1 MRRILIILGVF
12 LFLLIGAAFAIPY
25 FFEDRIVAEVK
36 KAANA
41 NLNATLDFKDVSVSL
56 FRHFPQLSVG
66 LDSLSMTGKDAF
78 EGIRLLQCQRL
89 DVAVNLWSAIF
100 SDQVAIKGLY
110 LKKPDLRVF
119 VLSDGR
125 ANYDITKPAAAGSS
139 KSTASDGSMKL
150 EHYEISDG
158 NILYEDRTMDLR
170 ADLRGVNHEGN
181 GEFTAD
187 VFDIKANTRV
197 AETTINYG
205 GINYLKNA
213 KIDWQTLVNANM
225 PKMRFTIQDNDMKIN
240 AFDLSMSGWV
250 ETPDNGDINME
261 LTFGTPENSL
271 KSLLSLVPGAYTKD
285 FDGVKADGSVQ
296 FAGFVNGTYNEKKY
310 PKFKVATKVD
320 NGSVQYPGMPMS
332 IKKVEMDASVENT
345 STDLSNLSVSIPN
358 FNLNVGS
365 SPLEGYFYLKNPT
378 TDPAINTKIKGK
390 LNLRDLKNAVP
401 MEDVQELSGMLD
413 ADVLVNATLSQLE
426 KQQYED
432 AKMQGHFKLNSFK
445 YLAKGTP
452 PVEISALDASLS
464 PQKLDL
470 RRFDMKYGKSD
481 FRANGAIDNVLAYFS
496 TNKTMTGAMN
506 LRSTNIDANE
516 LMGTSSTTTTETKP
530 SDAPATTEKA
540 FDRWDFKVDALVDN
554 LKYETYTLRNL
565 GLRGHF
571 TPNKWLIDEYALK
584 TGASDL
590 NGSGQLLNV
599 WAYMFDQQTVSGNLK
614 VNSNYFDLNPFMTP
628 LTPTAPVKASTPP
641 APPAVFLVPK
651 NVNVQVDADMKQVKY
666 TTYNIQNLN
675 GSFSVHDQAA
685 AIKDVTADIF
695 GAQVAMKGAYE
706 TSNPA
711 KPLFDLDFAL
721 KNMGFKEA
729 FAAFSTAKSF
739 APIMQFIDGKFNTA
753 LTMSGTMGKDM
764 TPELTTLNAAG
775 GLQTLSAVINNVK
788 PLTEIGNKLNIDALK
803 RMELKDF
810 KTWFEIKDG
819 KVTVKPFNMQ
829 VKDIA
834 MQVAGTHGLNQDM
847 NYQITT
853 KVPRKTLEQNAV
865 GAAASGGLNFITQQA
880 KQAGINIQQGE
891 FINVRFDLTG
901 NLTNPKV
908 NMKVL
913 GSDGQSTLTDQAENT
928 AQAAIDDAKDKAQAE
943 LDKAKGQ
950 AQKEIDRATDSLQRE
965 AQRKMDQLK
974 KEAEQKVKDEVGKV
988 IGKEAGDDLGKKAA
1002 DEIGKKAEDAMG
1014 DKGKKAVDDAK
1025 KKLDEWDPFKKKKN

>member
-1 MRRILIILGVF
+1 
-12 LFLLIGAAFAIPY
+12 
-25 FFEDRIVAEVK
+25 
-36 KAANA
+36 
-41 NLNATLDFKDVSVSL
+41 
-56 FRHFPQLSVG
+56 
-66 LDSLSMTGKDAF
+66 
-78 EGIRLLQCQRL
+78 
-89 DVAVNLWSAIF
+89 
-100 SDQVAIKGLY
+100 
-110 LKKPDLRVF
+110 
-119 VLSDGR
+119 
-125 ANYDITKPAAAGSS
+125 
-139 KSTASDGSMKL
+139 
-150 EHYEISDG
+150 
-158 NILYEDRTMDLR
+158 
-170 ADLRGVNHEGN
+170 
-181 GEFTAD
+181 
-187 VFDIKANTRV
+187 
-197 AETTINYG
+197 
-205 GINYLKNA
+205 
-213 KIDWQTLVNANM
+213 
-225 PKMRFTIQDNDMKIN
+225 
-240 AFDLSMSGWV
+240 
-250 ETPDNGDINME
+250 
-261 LTFGTPENSL
+261 
-271 KSLLSLVPGAYTKD
+271 
-285 FDGVKADGSVQ
+285 
-296 FAGFVNGTYNEKKY
+296 
-310 PKFKVATKVD
+310 
-320 NGSVQYPGMPMS
+320 MS

-345 STDLSNLSVSIPN
+345 STDLSNLTVSIPN

-445 YLAKGTP
+445 YIAKGTP

-628 LTPTAPVKASTPP
+628 LTPTAPVKPSAPP

-739 APIMQFIDGKFNTA
+739 APIMQYIDGKFNTA

-764 TPELTTLNAAG
+764 TPDLTTLNAAG
-775 GLQTLSAVINNVK
+775 GLQTLNAVVNNVK

-834 MQVAGTHGLNQDM
+834 MQVGGTHGLNQDM

-988 IGKEAGDDLGKKAA
+988 IGKEAGDDLSKKAS
-1002 DEIGKKAEDAMG
+1002 DEISKKAEDAMG